1 MKKKT
6 LILSGILVS
15 AFVILG
21 VYLLLITAR
30 PNAIEDAD
38 FNITFRYGVEGKN
51 ELNTFEGTYRKDMVI
66 DPPITVYL
74 SLSKEEKERIYQKMN
89 DTNFF
94 DYPGYFPQ
102 RQDRFVT
109 PNGVYRLKVEYDSKI
124 KEVSWDDNSLFEDEN
139 IEKGL
144 NEIKGLIIE
153 IIEDKEEYK
162 IIPTPRALYL

>member
-1 MKKKT
+1 MKNKK
-6 LILSGILVS
+6 LILSGILLIV
-15 AFVILG
+15 VIILG
-21 VYLLLITAR
+21 AYLLLITAQ
-30 PNAIEDAD
+30 PPAIEDTD
-38 FNITFRYGVEGKN
+38 FNITFRYGVGAKN
-51 ELNTFEGTYRKDMVI
+51 ELNTFEGTYKKDMVI
-66 DPPITVYL
+66 DPSITVDL
-74 SLSKEEKERIYQKMN
+74 SLTKEEKERIYQKMN

-94 DYPGYFPQ
+94 DYPDYFPQ

-109 PNGVYRLKVEYDSKI
+109 PNGEYHLKVEYNSKI